1 MLDFYNN
8 TYFVKRTEKDAVI
21 EILKRHPEYRG
32 YNGDAMINSYGFEQD
47 KYDSLWK
54 LINEYFDEYEESNV
68 IFLDNG
74 YITMSMIQ
82 QHPWL
87 IELSDVYINE
97 NCVKHDPQSLLPQLI
112 QIDRPLMKVE

>member
-1 MLDFYNN
+1 MIDFYNN
-8 TYFVKRTEKDAVI
+8 TYFVKRSEKDVVI

-32 YNGDAMINSYGFEQD
+32 YNGDAMINSYGND
-47 KYDSLWK
+47 
-54 LINEYFDEYEESNV
+54 
-68 IFLDNG
+68 

-97 NCVKHDPQSLLPQLI
+97 NCVKHDPQPLLPRLI
-112 QIDRPLMKVE
+112 QIDRQLMKVE

>member
-8 TYFVKRTEKDAVI
+8 TYFVTRTEKDDVI
-21 EILKRHPEYRG
+21 KILKRHPEYRG

-47 KYDSLWK
+47 KYESLWK
-54 LINEYFDEYEESNV
+54 QIDKRFNDYDSCNLL
-68 IFLDNG
+68 FLDND

-97 NCVKHDPQSLLPQLI
+97 TCVKHDPQPLLPRLI
-112 QIDRPLMKVE
+112 QIDRQLMKVE